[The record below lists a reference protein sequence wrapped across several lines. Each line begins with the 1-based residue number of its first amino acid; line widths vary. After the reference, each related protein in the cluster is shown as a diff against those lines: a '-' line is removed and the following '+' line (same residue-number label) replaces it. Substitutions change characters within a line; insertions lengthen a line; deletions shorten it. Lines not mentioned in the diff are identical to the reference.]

1 MLQRRGI
8 ETPAEASPFPSR
20 DLPLVVD
27 MDGTLVKT
35 DCLIES
41 VMQLLKTNLLNAFLL
56 PFWML
61 RGKAYFKHEVFRR
74 THLDVAHL
82 PYNEELL
89 TYLRAEKEKGRRI
102 ILATASTRKV
112 AQPVAEHCGVFS
124 EVLASDR
131 TTNLAGSRK
140 RAALVER
147 FGSRGFVYAGNA
159 AVDLKVWKEAGA
171 AILVRVP
178 RSVSRRLP
186 EDVLVEKAFPWER
199 GWFRPLLR
207 QLRWHQWAKNIL
219 IFAPLIIT
227 NNWRDAAVVWE
238 SILAFIAFS
247 LTASCV
253 YIVND
258 LIDLEADRLHPD
270 NRRRP
275 FASGDLSLWFSLL
288 SPLLLVGGFAVAT
301 AVSMEFLGALVGY
314 FVMTCAYT
322 FYLKRVVIA
331 DILVLAGLYAWRVYA
346 GIVATHIMLSSWF
359 LIFAGFLFLSLALV
373 KRCSELILMNKNQK
387 RKNLNRGYSV
397 NDLSQLSMFGTASG
411 YLSVLV
417 LALHFKSPEMEQ
429 FYQRPKV
436 LWLMCPFLLYW
447 ISRMWLEAQRGNMHT
462 DPLVYTAKDR
472 VSYVLIA
479 FVGAIWCVATGI
491 F

>member
-1 MLQRRGI
+1 MP
-8 ETPAEASPFPSR
+8 ETSVHI
-20 DLPLVVD
+20 LPLVVD

-35 DCLIES
+35 DCLVEC
-41 VMQLLKTNLLNAFLL
+41 VMQLLKANLLNAFLL

-82 PYNEELL
+82 PYNEDLL
-89 TYLRAEKEKGRRI
+89 AYLRIEKSNGRKL
-102 ILATASTRKV
+102 ILATASMRKI
-112 AQPVAEHCGVFS
+112 AQPVAEHCGVFD

-131 TTNLAGSRK
+131 FTNLAGGRK

-147 FGSRGFVYAGNA
+147 FGVKGFVYAGNA
-159 AVDLKVWKEAGA
+159 VVDLKVWKDAAG

-178 RSVSRRLP
+178 NSIAKRLP
-186 EDVLVEKAFPWER
+186 SEVVVEKSFPWQS
-199 GWFRPLLR
+199 GWLRLLLR

-219 IFAPLIIT
+219 IFAPLVIA
-227 NNWRDAAVVWE
+227 NKWRETDLVWQ
-238 SILAFIAFS
+238 SVLAFIAFS

-253 YIVND
+253 YVVND
-258 LIDLEADRLHPD
+258 LIDLDADRLHPD

-275 FASGDLSLWFSLL
+275 FASGDLSLWFSLV
-288 SPLLLVGGFAVAT
+288 SPFLLVAGFTVA
-301 AVSMEFLGALVGY
+301 ALVSQEFLYALVGY
-314 FVMTCAYT
+314 FLMTCAYT

-373 KRCSELILMNKNQK
+373 KRCSELILMNKNHK
-387 RKNLNRGYSV
+387 RKHLRRGYSV
-397 NDLSQLSMFGTASG
+397 ADLSQLSMFGTASG

-447 ISRMWLEAQRGNMHT
+447 ISRMWLEAQRGRMHT
-462 DPLVYTAKDR
+462 DPLVYTVKDR
-472 VSYVLIA
+472 VSYLLMAIVA
-479 FVGAIWCVATGI
+479 GIWCVATGVL
-491 F
+491 